1 MNFFMLHSGKKRFLF
16 PSSDGRRKGGKWE
29 VKRRR
34 RRGGGGR
41 RLMGW
46 RVSPLLGLDEE
57 ERVFREEAQET
68 EVGRGTI

>member
-1 MNFFMLHSGKKRFLF
+1 
-16 PSSDGRRKGGKWE
+16 
-29 VKRRR
+29 
-34 RRGGGGR
+34 
-41 RLMGW
+41 MGW